1 MLPAATQSKPITT
14 TLDQARA
21 VLRAEA
27 CALEQVAENLDD
39 GFMQVIELL
48 HGSAGRVAVTG
59 VGKCADIGRKI
70 AATFNSTGTRAYFL
84 DATQAMHGDLG
95 MVHADDVTLI
105 LSHSGQSEEIV
116 RLLQPLEELASGMA
130 AITGNSTGQL
140 ARSADAAIIYGPL
153 TEACPLALAPST
165 STTVMLA
172 LGDALAFALCRQREF
187 QPQDFARFHPA
198 GNLGRKLA
206 LVTDYMRRGS
216 ALRLA
221 PDSASV
227 RSVLTRT
234 GRSGRRTGA
243 VMLVDSQGRLSGIFT
258 DSDLARLFERRSEH
272 LLDRPIQDV
281 MTRRPHSL
289 AEDAQLNEG
298 LDLLRTHKISEV
310 PVLDLDGRPIGLL
323 DITDLLEFLPLD
335 ERANLEEEDSRNE
348 AEFRAA

>member
-1 MLPAATQSKPITT
+1 MFPAATQSKPNTT

-27 CALEQVAENLDD
+27 HALEKVAENLDD
-39 GFMQVIELL
+39 GFKQVIELL

-95 MVHADDVTLI
+95 MVHTEDVALV

-116 RLLQPLEELASGMA
+116 RLLQPLGELASAIA
-130 AITGNSTGQL
+130 AITGSSTGQL

-172 LGDALAFALCRQREF
+172 LGDALAFVLSREREF

-206 LVTDYMRRGS
+206 PVTGYMRSGS
-216 ALRLA
+216 ALRVA
-221 PDSASV
+221 PDFATV
-227 RSVLTRT
+227 RSVLAKT
-234 GRSGRRTGA
+234 GRRGRRTGA
-243 VMLVDSQGRLSGIFT
+243 VMLVDSRGRLSGIFT

-272 LLDRPIQDV
+272 LLDRPIQEV
-281 MTRRPHSL
+281 MTRRPLSV
-289 AEDAQLNEG
+289 AQDSKFTEALE
-298 LDLLRTHKISEV
+298 LLRAHKISEL
-310 PVLDLDGRPIGLL
+310 PVLDNDGRPAGLL

-335 ERANLEEEDSRNE
+335 ERANLEQEDSWNE